1 MGQMEAESLIV
12 VLELD
17 YLAGLQKALQSYRDE
32 RVIFHGPSEF
42 RARTGKSIWHG
53 TQVGVK
59 ASRLC
64 VNQLLDRAA
73 GSLAKYFL
81 SILMTFPSA
90 IGRPEPPGGHPS
102 CAADF
107 KQFRSG
113 ARLGFQQF

>member
-1 MGQMEAESLIV
+1 MYAESLLIV
-12 VLELD
+12 LQLD
-17 YLAGLQKALQSYRDE
+17 HLAGLEKALQSYQGE
-32 RVIFHGPSEF
+32 RVIFHGPSKFE
-42 RARTGKSIWHG
+42 ARTGKSIGYG

-90 IGRPEPPGGHPS
+90 IGRPEPL
-102 CAADF
+102 
-107 KQFRSG
+107 G
-113 ARLGFQQF
+113 AHAVLRC

>member
-1 MGQMEAESLIV
+1 MEAESLIV

-73 GSLAKYFL
+73 RIVGEVL
-81 SILMTFPSA
+81 SVNSYDFSFGQM
-90 IGRPEPPGGHPS
+90 GRPEPL
-102 CAADF
+102 
-107 KQFRSG
+107 G
-113 ARLGFQQF
+113 AHAVLRC